1 MISLCTVT
9 LRKAS
14 LSTLFILN
22 RPVLMQNS
30 VDTDE
35 NASTDS
41 LYIDIFLSNRRVLCN
56 FNHSLGRYCR
66 RHIHGFF

>member
-1 MISLCTVT
+1 MT

-41 LYIDIFLSNRRVLCN
+41 LYIDIFCQTAAFYVTLTTLWADTADDIFMDF
-56 FNHSLGRYCR
+56 FNN
-66 RHIHGFF
+66 